1 MRESRS
7 TMNHCTSCER
17 DPLKPIGGAV
27 GGSGCGGEGQNQ
39 RKRPRTVRGRCGTVM
54 GVEIGGSC
62 VEIRIK
68 VLEGIA
74 VHEWYVW
81 GYRDSVEI
89 GGEGFTLYFSSS
101 SLSDVL
107 PLFFPMHTHTHAVHD
122 ILIALFLSPHPSTHP
137 SSQRP

>member
-1 MRESRS
+1 MS
-7 TMNHCTSCER
+7 R
-17 DPLKPIGGAV
+17 DPLGVIGGAV
-27 GGSGCGGEGQNQ
+27 GGSGCNGEGQNQ
-39 RKRPRTVRGRCGTVM
+39 RKCPRTVRGRCGTVM

-107 PLFFPMHTHTHAVHD
+107 PLFFPMHTHTHAVHVYTNSS
-122 ILIALFLSPHPSTHP
+122 LPLPHHPP
-137 SSQRP
+137 SSTL

>member
-1 MRESRS
+1 
-7 TMNHCTSCER
+7 MNHCTSCER

-101 SLSDVL
+101 SLSAVL
-107 PLFFPMHTHTHAVHD
+107 PLFFPMHTHTHMQYT
-122 ILIALFLSPHPSTHP
+122 IY
-137 SSQRP
+137 

>member
-1 MRESRS
+1 MS
-7 TMNHCTSCER
+7 R
-17 DPLKPIGGAV
+17 DPLGVIGGAV
-27 GGSGCGGEGQNQ
+27 GGSGCNGEGQNQ
-39 RKRPRTVRGRCGTVM
+39 RKRQRTVRGRCGTVM

-107 PLFFPMHTHTHAVHD
+107 PLFFPMHAHTHAVHE
-122 ILIALFLSPHPSTHP
+122 
-137 SSQRP
+137 